1 MSNLNII
8 RAWKAEEY
16 RPSLS
21 EAERVL
27 LPAHPAGL
35 IELAD
40 AELDAVAG
48 GREICPNQIIIR
60 DGWRII
66 GCAPRENFDF
76 GPG

>member
-40 AELDAVAG
+40 AELDAAAG
-48 GREICPNQIIIR
+48 GDIPLRGIWCCKSIIVCPPP
-60 DGWRII
+60 DKWL
-66 GCAPRENFDF
+66 
-76 GPG
+76 